1 MNGAVP
7 PACFGVW
14 QRRSLEKKGKT
25 ADTATLAF
33 WIQTDALQASL
44 CIPAGRPN
52 SHTPKGMTVPLSPN
66 SLPEGER
73 GADSLR
79 ECPVKAGEKTSL
91 AEYDEA
97 GLLWLARQ
105 EGIAGMT
112 LADGDLLHRRRQIDF
127 QPTRGRDNTHRIR
140 FEDDLLIE
148 ENLQGSSTETWQRLA
163 GTEGESITLRLLEE
177 SVQAGRPITRKG
189 YLLVVSDHFL
199 FVRDRPCFTRQA
211 ASLEDLF
218 EAQDLEAAAMA
229 AYLDCEF
236 SYGRRTGG
244 DLPWQIQHSTLPWRE
259 GKALFGTGQ
268 FESLRSG
275 GSALI
280 QHGQGRFG
288 PVTRRWSIQEWR
300 E

>member
-1 MNGAVP
+1 VNGAVP
-7 PACFGVW
+7 PECCGVW
-14 QRRSLEKKGKT
+14 QRRSLERKGKA
-25 ADTATLAF
+25 ADAATLAF

-44 CIPAGRPN
+44 CIPAGRPDA
-52 SHTPKGMTVPLSPN
+52 HG
-66 SLPEGER
+66 
-73 GADSLR
+73 
-79 ECPVKAGEKTSL
+79 KTSL

-140 FEDDLLIE
+140 FEDDLLIAK
-148 ENLQGSSTETWQRLA
+148 NLQGSSTETWQRLA

-177 SVQAGRPITRKG
+177 SVQAGKPITRKG
-189 YLLVVSDHFL
+189 YLLAVSDHFL
-199 FVRDRPCFTRQA
+199 FVRDRPSFTRQA

-236 SYGRRTGG
+236 SYGQRTGG

-259 GKALFGTGQ
+259 GKSLFGAGQ
-268 FESLRSG
+268 FESLHAG

-288 PVTRRWSIQEWR
+288 SVTRRWSIQEWR

>member
-1 MNGAVP
+1 
-7 PACFGVW
+7 
-14 QRRSLEKKGKT
+14 LERKGKA
-25 ADTATLAF
+25 ADAATLAF

-44 CIPAGRPN
+44 CIPAGRPDA
-52 SHTPKGMTVPLSPN
+52 HG
-66 SLPEGER
+66 
-73 GADSLR
+73 
-79 ECPVKAGEKTSL
+79 KTSL

-140 FEDDLLIE
+140 FEDDLLIAK
-148 ENLQGSSTETWQRLA
+148 NLQGSSTETWQRLA

-177 SVQAGRPITRKG
+177 SVQAGKPITRKG
-189 YLLVVSDHFL
+189 YLLAVSDHFL
-199 FVRDRPCFTRQA
+199 FVRDRPSFTRQA

-236 SYGRRTGG
+236 SYGQRTGG

-259 GKALFGTGQ
+259 GKSLFGAGQ
-268 FESLRSG
+268 FESLHAG

-288 PVTRRWSIQEWR
+288 SVTRRWSIQEWR

>member
-1 MNGAVP
+1 MSDSIP
-7 PACFGVW
+7 PACCGVW
-14 QRRSLEKKGKT
+14 QRRSMENKGKA
-25 ADTATLAF
+25 ADSTTLAF

-44 CIPAGRPN
+44 CIPAGRPDT
-52 SHTPKGMTVPLSPN
+52 SG
-66 SLPEGER
+66 
-73 GADSLR
+73 
-79 ECPVKAGEKTSL
+79 KTSL

-127 QPTRGRDNTHRIR
+127 QPTRGRDNTRRIR
-140 FEDDLLIE
+140 FEDDLLIT

-163 GTEGESITLRLLEE
+163 GTEGETITLRLLEE
-177 SVQAGRPITRKG
+177 SVQATRKG
-189 YLLVVSDHFL
+189 YLLVVSDHFI
-199 FVRDRPCFTRQA
+199 FVRDRPNFTRQA

-218 EAQDLEAAAMA
+218 EAQDLEPAEMA

-244 DLPWQIQHSTLPWRE
+244 DLPWHIQHSTLPWRE
-259 GKALFGTGQ
+259 GKALFGSGQ
-268 FESLRSG
+268 FESLRAG
-275 GSALI
+275 GEALI
-280 QHGQGRFG
+280 QHGQGRTG
-288 PVTRRWSIQEWR
+288 LVTRRWSIQVWR